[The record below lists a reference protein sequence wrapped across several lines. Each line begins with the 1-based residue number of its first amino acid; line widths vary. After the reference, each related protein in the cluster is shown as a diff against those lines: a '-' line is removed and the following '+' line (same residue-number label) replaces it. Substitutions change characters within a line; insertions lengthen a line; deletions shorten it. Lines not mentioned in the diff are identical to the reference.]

1 MAATRTPGRHDPRPL
16 QAQPRIASDP
26 SLSQQPLKAAQR
38 RCRRTGVRERIPGD
52 WKMLEESAPHAQG
65 NASIAV
71 WKLTVPAEGETV
83 PTYWVRVRS

>member
-1 MAATRTPGRHDPRPL
+1 
-16 QAQPRIASDP
+16 
-26 SLSQQPLKAAQR
+26 
-38 RCRRTGVRERIPGD
+38 
-52 WKMLEESAPHAQG
+52 MLEESAPHAQG

>member
-1 MAATRTPGRHDPRPL
+1 MTRGHYRRSHASRPIPACRSSRCKQRNEDVAGRWF
-16 QAQPRIASDP
+16 
-26 SLSQQPLKAAQR
+26 
-38 RCRRTGVRERIPGD
+38 GERIPGE